1 MTLPA
6 FQAPDVLTPDILA
19 TALAAPG
26 RASIPFL
33 DPLSPDRPLVL
44 ECYRAPGHR
53 PENPVV
59 LVQHGMLRNG
69 DEYCEAWIPTADRH
83 GLLIVAP
90 TFPAASWPGAG
101 PYNDG
106 HVLDENGRPR
116 PRESWSQAIPGR
128 VFGLL
133 KQAGLVAR
141 EKAHLWGHS
150 AGGQFVHRLM
160 ATQDHA
166 IFEAV
171 APANA
176 GWYTL
181 PSLDA
186 PYPEGL
192 GGIGL
197 TDGDVARLLAYPM
210 VIFAGDQD
218 IETEGPSLPSHAAAK
233 AQGPHRFARAH
244 AYLERGR
251 AEAARRGVAC
261 NWRLVVVP
269 GIGHE
274 GMRMSGIAGD
284 YWFDGKM
291 PEAPTAP
298 REIQKEL

>member
-1 MTLPA
+1 MTMPA
-6 FQAPDVLTPDILA
+6 ILTPE
-19 TALAAPG
+19 ALAAALATPG
-26 RASIPFL
+26 RASIPCL
-33 DPLSPDRPLVL
+33 DPFNLDRPLVL
-44 ECYRAPGHR
+44 ECYRAANHR

-59 LVQHGMLRNG
+59 LVQHGMMRNG

-90 TFPAASWPGAG
+90 TFPTESWPGSV

-106 HVLDENGRPR
+106 NVLAEDGTLR

-128 VFGLL
+128 VFALL
-133 KQAGLVAR
+133 RQAGVTTR
-141 EKAHLWGHS
+141 EKAYLWGHS
-150 AGGQFVHRLM
+150 AGGQYTHRLM
-160 ATQDHA
+160 ATQDHG

-171 APANA
+171 GPANA

-181 PSLDA
+181 PTLET
-186 PYPEGL
+186 PYPQGL

-197 TDGDVARLLAYPM
+197 TQDDVVKLLAYPM

-218 IETEGPSLPSHAAAK
+218 IETEGPSLPSHPAAR

-244 AYLERGR
+244 NYLAQGQ
-251 AEAARRGVAC
+251 AEAARLGVAC
-261 NWRLVVVP
+261 NWQLIVVP

-291 PEAPTAP
+291 PEAPSEP
-298 REIQKEL
+298 REIVKEL